1 MFFLCDYACAISFFR
16 YNAYMT
22 KTKATFSSLLDS
34 LKDCDNVIFEHEG
47 VEHVGEVTL
56 HDPEIHEDD
65 CPEGHVYILFP
76 DITGREEFPFGM
88 PVHEDD
94 IVEIVYE
101 DDDRHLSNDYNW

>member
-1 MFFLCDYACAISFFR
+1 
-16 YNAYMT
+16 MT
-22 KTKATFSSLLDS
+22 KTKTTFSSLLDS

-65 CPEGHVYILFP
+65 CPEGHVYILFRA
-76 DITGREEFPFGM
+76 IVGREEFPFGM

-94 IVEIVYE
+94 IVEIVPE